1 MCAKKHIVKTWS
13 LFNKSTY
20 TDDNRDAMTG
30 QLRLAV
36 DHLMF
41 DHTETARLARDLA
54 VMQEENRDAEIGDRW
69 EALLTAA
76 RKDYNDKH
84 PKAMERLERLK
95 EI

>member
-1 MCAKKHIVKTWS
+1 
-13 LFNKSTY
+13 
-20 TDDNRDAMTG
+20 
-30 QLRLAV
+30 
-36 DHLMF
+36 
-41 DHTETARLARDLA
+41 
-54 VMQEENRDAEIGDRW
+54 MQEENRDAEIGDRW